1 MARGTAFRPGGFGL
15 PPKGVNPDRFQS
27 LPQVMQAEG
36 IALLREMRLSD
47 YEVRRRLDMSR
58 DDFQQLTT
66 VKFVPFRRGGE
77 LTLAGD
83 HE

>member
-1 MARGTAFRPGGFGL
+1 MTARGSAFRPGGFGL
-15 PPKGVNPDRFQS
+15 PGGVNPNGFHS
-27 LPQVMQAEG
+27 LPEVMQAEG

-47 YEVRRRLDMSR
+47 FEVRRHLHLSR
-58 DDFQQLTT
+58 DDFQHLTN

>member
-1 MARGTAFRPGGFGL
+1 MKARGSAFRPGGFGL
-15 PPKGVNPDRFQS
+15 PGGVNPTGFHS
-27 LPQVMQAEG
+27 LPEVMQAEG

-47 YEVRRRLDMSR
+47 FEVRRHLHLSR
-58 DDFQQLTT
+58 EDFQHLTN
-66 VKFVPFRRGGE
+66 VQFVPFRRGGE